1 MQPVLRG
8 FYVEKKMDQLKAADI
23 REDKIIS
30 MPSGM
35 PGFLACKR
43 FVIIEREE
51 TWPFYVFQS
60 MDDKDLSFYIMNP
73 FLFKP
78 DYEVNLDQAIK
89 EMKWLADDHKDIKI
103 HVIVNTTAGIPE
115 KITAN
120 LLGPLLINIR
130 NNEAVQLVLHNSPYS
145 HQHPIFGETGPKK
158 LPEEKSR
165 KAVNG

>member
-1 MQPVLRG
+1 MNR
-8 FYVEKKMDQLKAADI
+8 KTDQFKSAEV

-35 PGFLACKR
+35 PGFLECKR

-51 TWPFYVFQS
+51 MWPFYIFQC
-60 MDDKDLSFYIMNP
+60 MDDKDLSFFIMNP

-89 EMKWLADDHKDIKI
+89 EMKWLTDDHKDIKI

-145 HQHPIFGETGPKK
+145 HKHPIFAETGPEKMPDVNNKK
-158 LPEEKSR
+158 AANE
-165 KAVNG
+165 

>member
-1 MQPVLRG
+1 MG
-8 FYVEKKMDQLKAADI
+8 SYVKNKTEQHEAAQI
-23 REDKIIS
+23 EEDKIIS

-35 PGFLACKR
+35 PGFLECKR
-43 FVIIEREE
+43 FVIIERKE

-60 MDDKDLSFYIMNP
+60 MDDKDLSFFIMNP

-89 EMKWLADDHKDIKI
+89 EMKWFADDYKDIKI

-120 LLGPLLINIR
+120 LLGPLIINTR

-145 HQHPIFGETGPKK
+145 HQHLIFGKTDPDEKM
-158 LPEEKSR
+158 PEGKSR
-165 KAVNG
+165 KIANG